1 MKESYTIILNSQIA
15 TNQIIINNETSMQ
28 YYINW
33 ESVLPYSPDRKQKF
47 KLSFSLRTVP
57 NVGALTESAFVEIV
71 MGQTHSNEQNGT
83 TNIIGV
89 VSPHNVHNSHYL
101 IALPNDNMPVQVEY
115 PSSSLITVNFL
126 NLDKI
131 TAFDMIHYVL
141 ILTFEEL

>member
-1 MKESYTIILNSQIA
+1 
-15 TNQIIINNETSMQ
+15 
-28 YYINW
+28 
-33 ESVLPYSPDRKQKF
+33 
-47 KLSFSLRTVP
+47 
-57 NVGALTESAFVEIV
+57 

-83 TNIIGV
+83 SNIIGI
-89 VSPHNVHNSHYL
+89 VSPYTVHQSHYL
-101 IALPNDNMPVQVEY
+101 IALPNDNMPVQIEY